1 MRYNITTPI
10 NVMNAEAG
18 IIDIENRIELVT
30 RKYIIKKKVDST
42 E

>member
-10 NVMNAEAG
+10 NVMNAEVV
-18 IIDIENRIELVT
+18 IMNIENRIELVT
-30 RKYIIKKKVDST
+30 RKYSIKKKADSI